1 MAVAWCVG
9 EGEKHGGR
17 EHAEVWGATWVHEM
31 EIPVSNCLLAWHQ
44 AFPRQPLPVASLR
57 LDPP

>member
-44 AFPRQPLPVASLR
+44 ACLLYTSDAADERK
-57 LDPP
+57 